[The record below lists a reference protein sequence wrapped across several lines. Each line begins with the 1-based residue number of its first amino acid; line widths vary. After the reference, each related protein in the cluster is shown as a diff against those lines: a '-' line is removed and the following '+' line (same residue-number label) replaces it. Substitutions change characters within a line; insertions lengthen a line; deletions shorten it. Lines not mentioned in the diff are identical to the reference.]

1 MTKTRLTCLTTHLD
15 TLHPVG
21 VVLVLADEGRVNGAG
36 GAGPSAAPVELIR
49 GDEE

>member
-1 MTKTRLTCLTTHLD
+1 MAKTRLTCLTTHFD

-21 VVLVLADEGRVNGAG
+21 VVLVLADEGRVNGTG